1 MQAPHGVGAKMA
13 ATVRGK
19 LRDLPQYDRGEELAH
34 VVTHGLGVVL
44 SLAALALLVLTAL
57 RRTDV
62 WYLVGTSIYGA
73 TLIILYAGSTLY
85 HSARSE
91 RWRHVAKIIDHC
103 AIYLL
108 IAGTYTPFT
117 LITLRGPWG
126 WSLFGIVWGVAL
138 TGVAVEAWWVYRPE
152 KLASALYLALGWV
165 VVIAI
170 KPLLERLPAG
180 GMFWLVSG
188 GLCYTVGTI
197 FYVMKRTRYMHAVW
211 HVFVL
216 AGSICHF
223 IAVRL
228 YVVQG

>member
-1 MQAPHGVGAKMA
+1 MA
-13 ATVRGK
+13 FTVPGK
-19 LRDLPQYDRGEELAH
+19 LADLPEYRPGEEVAH

-57 RRTDV
+57 RQGDI
-62 WYLVGTSIYGA
+62 WHLVGNSIYGA
-73 TLIILYAGSTLY
+73 TLIILYTGSTIY
-85 HSARSE
+85 HSARSK

-138 TGVAVEAWWVYRPE
+138 VGVAVEAWWVYRPK

-165 VVIAI
+165 VVVAI

-180 GMFWLVSG
+180 GMVWVVAG
-188 GLCYTVGTI
+188 GMCYTLGTV

-228 YVVQG
+228 YVVP